1 MALSDATIIALN
13 PWWTNPQW
21 AGVDPHLEELRG
33 RSVQLEAPAFVSS
46 IEVGGRATHVVR
58 GPRQVGKSTGLK
70 LLAERAHQ
78 SGLDGRQLIY
88 LALDLL
94 EDQPLEEAARTITRA
109 KQLSGAREPALV
121 LLDEVTAVPKW
132 AKAVKS
138 VWDAGHTRRD
148 TVVCTGSSA
157 IDLVEGEV
165 EGLPGRRGSGHDFLV
180 LPHTFAEFARA
191 VDPLMPESPRLSVAE
206 IVADRALFESHL
218 VYLPQL
224 QQTLQLYLR
233 FGGLPVAVIEA
244 ATGAREPSRETQ
256 RVVWDSISR
265 ELRKRGASETAVRAL
280 LERVVRSLGSKTNW
294 SALAR
299 EMDVPL
305 GGRKTPP
312 DARSVRDYVELLG
325 LCYETLVVYFWKQ
338 GTATNDLAKDK
349 KIYFADP
356 LLHHAVLQRT
366 PGLTFDEPAAVE
378 NALAM
383 GLYRSYEPFE
393 SQADGL
399 ANPSALHAWE
409 TASPKEIDFCCGPPN
424 APDLVE
430 VKFRH
435 NVRPADTVTMRRAFP
450 GRPAILA
457 SKHTLTFD
465 GDHISIP
472 AAMLL
477 WALG

>member
-157 IDLVEGEV
+157 IDLAEGEV

-224 QQTLQLYLR
+224 QQTLQLYLH

-265 ELRKRGASETAVRAL
+265 EMRKRGASETAVRAL

-294 SALAR
+294 SSLAR
-299 EMDVPL
+299 EI
-305 GGRKTPP
+305 GR
-312 DARSVRDYVELLG
+312 AHV
-325 LCYETLVVYFWKQ
+325 
-338 GTATNDLAKDK
+338 
-349 KIYFADP
+349 
-356 LLHHAVLQRT
+356 
-366 PGLTFDEPAAVE
+366 
-378 NALAM
+378 
-383 GLYRSYEPFE
+383 
-393 SQADGL
+393 
-399 ANPSALHAWE
+399 
-409 TASPKEIDFCCGPPN
+409 
-424 APDLVE
+424 
-430 VKFRH
+430 
-435 NVRPADTVTMRRAFP
+435 
-450 GRPAILA
+450 
-457 SKHTLTFD
+457 
-465 GDHISIP
+465 
-472 AAMLL
+472 
-477 WALG
+477 

>member
-1 MALSDATIIALN
+1 MALSDETIISLN

-21 AGVDPHLEELRG
+21 VDLDPHLEELRG
-33 RSVQLEAPAFVSS
+33 RSVRLGAPAFVSS

-70 LLAERAHQ
+70 LLAERAYR
-78 SGLDGRQLIY
+78 SGLAGRQLIY

-94 EDQPLEEAARTITRA
+94 EDQPLEEVARTITRA
-109 KQLSGAREPALV
+109 KRLSDGSGPALI
-121 LLDEVTAVPKW
+121 LLDEVTAVPRW
-132 AKAVKS
+132 ATAVKS
-138 VWDAGHTRRD
+138 LWDAGHTRRD

-157 IDLVEGEV
+157 LDLAEGGV

-180 LPHTFAEFARA
+180 LPHAFPEFARV
-191 VDPLMPESPRLSVAE
+191 VDPLIPESPRLSVAG
-206 IVADRALFESHL
+206 IVEDQALFESHL

-224 QQTLQLYLR
+224 QQALQRFLR

-265 ELRKRGASETAVRAL
+265 EMRKRGASETAARAL

-305 GGRKTPP
+305 GGKKTPP
-312 DARSVRDYVELLG
+312 DHRSVRDYIELLG
-325 LCYETLVVYFWKQ
+325 LCYETMVVYFWKP

-349 KIYFADP
+349 KVYLADP

-366 PGLTFDEPAAVE
+366 AGLAFDEPAAVE
-378 NALAM
+378 NALASS
-383 GLYRSYEPFE
+383 LYRSYEPFE

-399 ANPSALHAWE
+399 SNPSALHAWE
-409 TASPKEIDFCCGPPN
+409 TASPKEIDFCCGPAH

-430 VKFRH
+430 VKFRES
-435 NVRPADTVTMRRAFP
+435 VRPADTVTMRRAFP

-457 SKHTLTFD
+457 SKRTLIFD